1 MFKSV
6 ASIFILF
13 ISLHHVANSSKAH
26 SVSKRQSLTTPQ
38 LTCISEYTDERIT
51 SSSSP
56 CTDIVVYLSLLYG
69 STNPLLA
76 ISQRLSVFP
85 EFCRPECGQVITDA
99 WTSCGVYDEIESLA
113 DLLTGLCGSHA
124 GSTCYSMYH
133 ELARSLQG
141 ALNCIGEP
149 SCLSNCS
156 SSDALA
162 RIQTHGCCLDVA
174 FDFVMNQDEINDLFS
189 SCEVTRPGRC
199 SNSPLSTG
207 GSSGSHVT
215 TLLSVVS
222 VCIAA
227 VFMM

>member
-1 MFKSV
+1 MLKSV

-13 ISLHHVANSSKAH
+13 ISLHHVANSSKVR

-51 SSSSP
+51 SSP
-56 CTDIVVYLSLLYG
+56 CTDIVADLSLLYS

-76 ISQRLSVFP
+76 ISQRLSVFL
-85 EFCRPECGQVITDA
+85 EFCRPECGQVIADA

-133 ELARSLQG
+133 ELAGILQS
-141 ALNCIGEP
+141 ALYCIGEP
-149 SCLSNCS
+149 SCPQNCS
-156 SSDALA
+156 ASEILAL
-162 RIQTHGCCLDVA
+162 IQTRGCCLDVVL
-174 FDFVMNQDEINDLFS
+174 DFAMNQDEINDLFS
-189 SCEVTRPGRC
+189 SCEATRPGRC
-199 SNSPLSTG
+199 SNSPLSAG
-207 GSSGSHVT
+207 GSSGSHVA

-222 VCIAA
+222 VCITA